1 MQSCDFEAIKDF
13 ILGKNTYFHNG
24 YANAY
29 KDDKTRIILA
39 GQGSDVISL
48 LPDDTK
54 GNYCY
59 LRTDAIIKHDAQMQ
73 ERLTDNGA
81 QRLVFLDTATL
92 YLVAIV
98 KDADA
103 YTLIENLRNTCM
115 MYEAI
120 SLQPT
125 TSNRNRE
132 QILMEEMAGIRSE
145 DIAAALQRLKNETIV
160 KLTIK
165 ASVPYIPSSCINP
178 VCKN

>member
-1 MQSCDFEAIKDF
+1 MQACDFEAIKDF
-13 ILGKNTYFHNG
+13 ILDKNTYFHNG

-29 KDDKTRIILA
+29 KDDKTKMILA
-39 GQGSDVISL
+39 TNGSDVISL

-59 LRTDAIIKHDAQMQ
+59 LRTDAVIKHDAQMQ
-73 ERLTDNGA
+73 ERLADNGA

-103 YTLIENLRNTCM
+103 YKLIDNLRNTCM

-120 SLQPT
+120 NLQPNA
-125 TSNRNRE
+125 SNWNCE
-132 QILMEEMAGIRSE
+132 QILAEEMAGMRSE
-145 DIAAALQRLKNETIV
+145 DIAAALQRLKNETIE

-165 ASVPYIPSSCINP
+165 ASAHYIPSTCINP

>member
-1 MQSCDFEAIKDF
+1 MNACDFEAVKDF
-13 ILGKNTYFHNG
+13 ILSKNTYLHNG

-29 KDDKTRIILA
+29 KDDKSKMILA
-39 GQGSDVISL
+39 AQGSDVISL

-59 LRTDAIIKHDAQMQ
+59 LRPDAVIKHDAQMQ
-73 ERLTDNGA
+73 ERLADNGA

-103 YTLIENLRNTCM
+103 FTLIDNLRNTCM
-115 MYEAI
+115 MYEAV

-125 TSNRNRE
+125 ASNWNRE
-132 QILMEEMAGIRSE
+132 QILSEEMAGMRNE

-160 KLTIK
+160 KLAIK
-165 ASVPYIPSSCINP
+165 ASALYIPCSCINP
-178 VCKN
+178 VCKK